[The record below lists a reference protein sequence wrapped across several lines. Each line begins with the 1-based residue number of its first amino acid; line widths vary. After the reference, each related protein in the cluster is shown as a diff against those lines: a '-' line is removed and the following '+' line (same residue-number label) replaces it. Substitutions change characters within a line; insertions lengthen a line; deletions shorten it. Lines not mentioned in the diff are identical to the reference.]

1 MKIAAFPQAEMLQ
14 PVTAAAS
21 GFRPD
26 LRGTAAGPWKPL
38 RGLRYARGES
48 LRPQPMLSPPGDQGD
63 FHAI

>member
-1 MKIAAFPQAEMLQ
+1 MLQ

-26 LRGTAAGPWKPL
+26 LRGTAAGAWKPL

-63 FHAI
+63 FRAI